1 MILRLFRQFIV
12 RRMARE
18 RTRTLTTI
26 AGIALGIG
34 VVIAIQLTNAS
45 SVRGFETA
53 LDTVSGRASIEILGT
68 GGIDETLL
76 PSLGWLREFGPVS
89 PVIEGDMAIV
99 TGEATGASGFRPRRA
114 EAVKVLGVDILRD
127 RTLRDY
133 AVGATRKSP
142 NGARG
147 SAGIGGQ
154 EPGRTARR
162 SSPRRRSWRCSPAR
176 RASSSPRSWR
186 AAAATSSATRSGCWP
201 ATASTPTSCARCS
214 KTRARRG

>member
-1 MILRLFRQFIV
+1 MNLRLFRQFIV

-18 RTRTLTTI
+18 RTRTVTTV

-76 PSLGWLREFGPVS
+76 PSLGWLREFGAVS

-99 TGEATGASGFRPRRA
+99 TPAVTAVTPVTPATARRPRRS

-127 RTLRDY
+127 RTPARLR
-133 AVGATRKSP
+133 GGRLC
-142 NGARG
+142 RG
-147 SAGIGGQ
+147 K
-154 EPGRTARR
+154 RR
-162 SSPRRRSWRCSPAR
+162 QRRRGGGR
-176 RASSSPRSWR
+176 
-186 AAAATSSATRSGCWP
+186 
-201 ATASTPTSCARCS
+201 
-214 KTRARRG
+214 